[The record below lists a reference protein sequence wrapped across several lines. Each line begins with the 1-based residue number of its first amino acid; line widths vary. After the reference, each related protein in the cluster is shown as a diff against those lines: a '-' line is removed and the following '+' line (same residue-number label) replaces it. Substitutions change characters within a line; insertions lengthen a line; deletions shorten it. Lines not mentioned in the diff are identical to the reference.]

1 MAAYQFL
8 IHFVHSVNKLLTRK
22 VMYKQLQVRMAD
34 FNIWNPPIRI
44 QNNTAHVPISS
55 NHVFTCLKQ
64 KGIVKTLTPT
74 MLFTTFMIRPQFDA
88 VILALR
94 QLRSLMSRRV
104 CAVLPQWPKMWLD
117 AAVLQLAA
125 MTLCGDTEE
134 NKYTSIIFNST
145 EWESFFKCTHLLVL
159 CFMYEKEYTT

>member
-1 MAAYQFL
+1 MLHAFTDSCTKQSGQTKMAAYQFL
-8 IHFVHSVNKLLTRK
+8 INFVHSVNALLTRE
-22 VMYKQLQVRMAD
+22 VMYKQLQVHMVD

-104 CAVLPQWPKMWLD
+104 CVVLPQWPK
-117 AAVLQLAA
+117 V
-125 MTLCGDTEE
+125 
-134 NKYTSIIFNST
+134 
-145 EWESFFKCTHLLVL
+145 
-159 CFMYEKEYTT
+159 

>member
-8 IHFVHSVNKLLTRK
+8 IHFVHSVNKLLTRN

-94 QLRSLMSRRV
+94 QPRSLMSRRV
-104 CAVLPQWPKMWLD
+104 CAVLPQWPK
-117 AAVLQLAA
+117 
-125 MTLCGDTEE
+125 
-134 NKYTSIIFNST
+134 I
-145 EWESFFKCTHLLVL
+145 
-159 CFMYEKEYTT
+159 